1 MGSQFGTKMM
11 HLNSS
16 GLKLVFFLDFLILKG
31 TKGIQKIC

>member
-16 GLKLVFFLDFLILKG
+16 GLKLVFFLDFLTLKR
-31 TKGIQKIC
+31 TEGIQKIC